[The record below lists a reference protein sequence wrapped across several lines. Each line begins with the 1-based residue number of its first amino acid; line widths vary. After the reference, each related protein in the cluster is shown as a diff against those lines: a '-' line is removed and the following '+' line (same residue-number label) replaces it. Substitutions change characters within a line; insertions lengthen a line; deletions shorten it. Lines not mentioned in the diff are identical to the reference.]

1 MAWSN
6 EIRKAVDELEEKYHI
21 GIVSSE
27 HSERIHS
34 KLFDARAENKK
45 LREALKNS
53 ADDIEA
59 SIGSSFMLAMLTG
72 IVVSMR
78 DFADKALKDK

>member
-1 MAWSN
+1 MFKPSQFIKSCKIDDAY
-6 EIRKAVDELEEKYHI
+6 D
-21 GIVSSE
+21 
-27 HSERIHS
+27 
-34 KLFDARAENKK
+34 KLHAENKK

-59 SIGSSFMLAMLTG
+59 SIGSLFMLKMLTS